1 MLFSGEFSN
10 LQSARSGMCLAP
22 VFRRERHWSLRQRG
36 GGDGGFLLVLHI
48 GAAGVLGLDGTGQF
62 RAAELSSLK

>member
-1 MLFSGEFSN
+1 MSCPCLPSG
-10 LQSARSGMCLAP
+10 A
-22 VFRRERHWSLRQRG
+22 SLVAEIAG

>member
-1 MLFSGEFSN
+1 
-10 LQSARSGMCLAP
+10 MCLAP
-22 VFRRERHWSLRQRG
+22 VFRRERHWSLRQWG

-62 RAAELSSLK
+62 RTAELSSLE